1 MNPEEIQIDAKTRYR
16 AMVKEHGREK
26 REGVVI
32 VTGRGRTVDHVET
45 NENGFSSIV
54 KKDDNK
60 AFCVRTVNPISG
72 AQARCS
78 EYIYP
83 EDFLGIYDTPEQ
95 VAADEMERRKRDDY
109 DKHSKISS
117 RRYSYSQN
125 LNSLKSILS
134 DDEYAS
140 INARIEQMDEQTNQM
155 EKEFIEKYG
164 MTIKEETVRRHMAKR
179 NR

>member
-117 RRYSYSQN
+117 R
-125 LNSLKSILS
+125 
-134 DDEYAS
+134 
-140 INARIEQMDEQTNQM
+140 
-155 EKEFIEKYG
+155 
-164 MTIKEETVRRHMAKR
+164 H
-179 NR
+179 